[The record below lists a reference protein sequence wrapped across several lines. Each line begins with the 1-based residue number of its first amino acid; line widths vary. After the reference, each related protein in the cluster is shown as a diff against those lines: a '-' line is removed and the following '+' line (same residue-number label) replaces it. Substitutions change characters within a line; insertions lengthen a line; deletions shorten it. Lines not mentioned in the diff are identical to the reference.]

1 MRHDCLQRVIYD
13 LLLERKRRGKRRQRA
28 VNRKG
33 SSPLIPPYWSHNH
46 LPAPL
51 NPDLHPC
58 SLGQDRPSHYRYS
71 TRYHGK
77 GCSGW
82 HFARDPLRIA
92 KETRHRS
99 PTARNSLHSRMTNLA
114 SKHPLKVL
122 MIREAWNCPYTS
134 TTDFECLVELLRRLK
149 PSPQRSL
156 QLNPHPVTADLLREL
171 STTTVGLETLSTPS
185 RLVALFDNPA
195 RVFGLSKRVWSESC
209 YV

>member
-1 MRHDCLQRVIYD
+1 M
-13 LLLERKRRGKRRQRA
+13 K
-28 VNRKG
+28 
-33 SSPLIPPYWSHNH
+33 
-46 LPAPL
+46 
-51 NPDLHPC
+51 
-58 SLGQDRPSHYRYS
+58 
-71 TRYHGK
+71 K

-82 HFARDPLRIA
+82 HFARDPLRVA

-195 RVFGLSKRVWSESC
+195 RVFGLSNCLWSELLRSSRC
-209 YV
+209 AVCQWLKWLLILLSLVVGGTGALVAQMTRCRW